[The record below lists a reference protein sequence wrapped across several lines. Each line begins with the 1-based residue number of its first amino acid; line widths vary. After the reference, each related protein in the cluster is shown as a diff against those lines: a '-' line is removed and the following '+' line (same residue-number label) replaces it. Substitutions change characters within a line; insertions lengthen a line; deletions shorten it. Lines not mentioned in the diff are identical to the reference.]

1 MTTSLDR
8 IGDPCEVSG
17 EMGARTHRPHRSPG
31 RLTRS
36 VHHNSATADKAASDG
51 TINDFGA
58 VHSIFFRDPDGL
70 EGEVVIAKVS
80 T

>member
-1 MTTSLDR
+1 
-8 IGDPCEVSG
+8 V
-17 EMGARTHRPHRSPG
+17 RTHRPRRSAG
-31 RLTRS
+31 RLTRG
-36 VHHNSATADKAASDG
+36 VRHIRQRLIDKAASDG

-70 EGEVVIAKVS
+70 EGEVLIAKAP